1 MTTMLARNMQTSHE
15 DLASHVTASSMS
27 VVDPSTADR
36 LGSIGEAA
44 MQMINLEINRQAAM
58 IAYLDDFKLMMIML
72 IIVSPLVFLLKPGK
86 AASGQQPAMA
96 G

>member
-1 MTTMLARNMQTSHE
+1 
-15 DLASHVTASSMS
+15 
-27 VVDPSTADR
+27 
-36 LGSIGEAA
+36 
-44 MQMINLEINRQAAM
+44 MQMVNLEINRQAAM

-86 AASGQQPAMA
+86 AAPGQQPAMA